1 MTYDPELEKVRVK
14 LGSPGFYRILVSG
27 QVADQ
32 FKDRLHG
39 MNIVASSQNTG
50 ALTTTIQ
57 GHVTDQAQLQGILTT
72 LYDMHLPILSVERD
86 SDESH

>member
-57 GHVTDQAQLQGILTT
+57 GRVTDQAQLQGILTT